1 MATTPQTN
9 VTLREFA
16 DALANYDSFALCG
29 HVSPDGDCLGSQL
42 ALAHALR
49 AMGKKAT
56 CLLAKPEPIERG
68 VAFLPGAAELVSA
81 ASFDEDVD
89 AFIAC
94 DVPTLER
101 LADGAAVHARAKAH
115 FTIDHHAVD
124 SCMAEYNYVDPDAP
138 ACGMLVWQLISE
150 MGISRSKDMA
160 QCCYLA
166 LMTDTGRFQFQN
178 TTPEAFAL
186 AAEMVCSGAEPAV
199 CSQQIFQRRSAASLG
214 LEGVMLDNMR
224 VAESGEWALSYARL
238 SDFER
243 LGAVKSDA
251 EPLIDVLRSLDGIQV
266 ACMLREQEDVVRG
279 SLRAKGDDIDVA
291 ALART
296 IGGGGH
302 KAAAGFTF
310 KGSLDEAL
318 AEMPALHDGLFK
330 GGAA

>member
-1 MATTPQTN
+1 MSTTPQTN
-9 VTLREFA
+9 VTLDEFAAALREF
-16 DALANYDSFALCG
+16 DTFALCG

-56 CLLAKPEPIERG
+56 CVLAKPDAVEKSFM
-68 VAFLPGAAELVSA
+68 FLPGADGLVPACEFADS
-81 ASFDEDVD
+81 VD

-94 DVPTLER
+94 DVPNLDR

-138 ACGMLVWQLISE
+138 ATGMLVWQLIE
-150 MGISRSKDMA
+150 KMGIAPTPAMA

-178 TTPEAFAL
+178 TTPEAFEL
-186 AAEMVCSGAEPAV
+186 AGAMVRAGANPAA
-199 CSQQIFQRRSAASLG
+199 CSQEVYQRRTAASLG
-214 LEGVMLDNMR
+214 LEGVMLNNMR
-224 VAESGEWALSYARL
+224 VSDSGAWALSYARL

-243 LGAVKSDA
+243 LGAVKADA

-291 ALART
+291 ALAGK

-310 KGSLDEAL
+310 HGTLDEAV
-318 AEMPALHDGLFK
+318 AMMPGLLDGLFE